1 MLQQILSHTPLYV
14 WAILAFL
21 IQRGV
26 AASVTREQPLGRLA
40 ILPLAMLLLSLLDLN
55 GKFGLGAATVAAWLA
70 SATLAALA
78 SWQWIGQDSIG
89 AGSVAGS
96 VRQRGSWLPL
106 VLMLAIFVLKF
117 SLAVLLAVRPEARHN
132 LALALAASGLFGL
145 FNGIFFG
152 RLARAAA
159 VLLPRA
165 ATA

>member
-55 GKFGLGAATVAAWLA
+55 GKFGLGAATLAAWLA
-70 SATLAALA
+70 SATVAALA
-78 SWQWIGQDSIG
+78 SWQWIGRDSVS
-89 AGSVAGS
+89 AASVAGS

-106 VLMLAIFVLKF
+106 VLMLAIFVVKF
-117 SLAVLLAVRPEARHN
+117 SLAVLLALRAEARHSV
-132 LALALAASGLFGL
+132 ALALAASALFGL
-145 FNGIFFG
+145 FNGIFFA